1 MWCQPGVCGRSK
13 YCNICIIPSQKRRPV
28 HFLFLN
34 VKCDFSCTFW
44 KSAFCNSCIGPSQKK
59 GHIHFLFLIVR
70 VKCVGE
76 ASIAIAVSSPH
87 GKEALS
93 TLLLTVCVKCD
104 FSVVPV
110 GEASIVIA
118 VSSPHRK
125 EALEAVHFAIDHVKA
140 TVPVWKKVSLLLPL
154 LFFFF
159 LQNLYAEIIIIVM
172 MCVCALYT
180 YGLLSFRLI
189 CVMWAL
195 SIDEHI
201 LNVHY

>member
-1 MWCQPGVCGRSK
+1 MWFQPGVCGRSK
-13 YCNICIIPSQKRRPV
+13 YCNICIVSSQKRRPV

-44 KSAFCNSCIGPSQKK
+44 RSAFCNSCIGPSQSK
-59 GHIHFLFLIVR
+59 GHIHFLFLIVH

-76 ASIAIAVSSPH
+76 ASIAIAVSSRH

-93 TLLLTVCVKCD
+93 SLLLTVCVKCD

-110 GEASIVIA
+110 GEASIAIAVSSRHGKEALSSLLLTVCVKCDFSVVPVGEASIAIA

-154 LFFFF
+154 LSFFPS
-159 LQNLYAEIIIIVM
+159 E
-172 MCVCALYT
+172 
-180 YGLLSFRLI
+180 
-189 CVMWAL
+189 
-195 SIDEHI
+195 
-201 LNVHY
+201 